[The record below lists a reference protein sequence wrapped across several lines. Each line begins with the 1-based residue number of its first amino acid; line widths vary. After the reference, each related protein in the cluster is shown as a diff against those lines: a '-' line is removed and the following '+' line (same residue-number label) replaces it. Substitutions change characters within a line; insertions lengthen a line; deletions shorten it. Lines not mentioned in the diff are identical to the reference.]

1 MGSVR
6 LDHGFLDP
14 EPSGPVRCLHH
25 SIRRMLWDG
34 PPEEMSGTLTF
45 TPDGEDAR
53 GEERVVRI
61 EPISEFGPHTR
72 YRLVNCGPE
81 SGVSLEFW
89 EAERLFGTS
98 QPGEYAIR
106 GPLPD
111 EPKPVAVWERP
122 KGPRALSPYLCSIC
136 SCLLSPRD
144 LDKRCR
150 GCKSPLASTPS
161 PWPGTTDQ
169 LAAQVRQ
176 GG

>member
-1 MGSVR
+1 MDAIEARAIIRDWWNDCCRKGAIFREHMGSPNDRSR
-6 LDHGFLDP
+6 LFDELATRI
-14 EPSGPVRCLHH
+14 SAA
-25 SIRRMLWDG
+25 
-34 PPEEMSGTLTF
+34 
-45 TPDGEDAR
+45 DAELAA
-53 GEERVVRI
+53 GERVVETELFDGGVVIRQSNGCEERI
-61 EPISEFGPHTR
+61 GLTPAHAI
-72 YRLVNCGPE
+72 L
-81 SGVSLEFW
+81 
-89 EAERLFGTS
+89 
-98 QPGEYAIR
+98 PGAIGNGARFAIR
-106 GPLPD
+106 RLPD

>member
-1 MGSVR
+1 MGPIEELVEHLVPERRFGEHCLYDEACPTCAR
-6 LDHGFLDP
+6 LLP
-14 EPSGPVRCLHH
+14 LIQAELA
-25 SIRRMLWDG
+25 
-34 PPEEMSGTLTF
+34 
-45 TPDGEDAR
+45 AR
-53 GEERVVRI
+53 GPERVVRI

-81 SGVSLEFW
+81 GGVSLEFW

-98 QPGEYAIR
+98 QPGEYTIR
-106 GPLPD
+106 RLD
-111 EPKPVAVWERP
+111 APKPVAVWERP